1 MKNKAY
7 PTWFAGGALL
17 LYGVFVLVP
26 ALLGLGFSFT
36 DWSAY
41 SSDIHWVGLD
51 NFAAIFDP
59 TSNYLS
65 AIQNTILF
73 TVATIALKT
82 VIALA
87 LAILLTSG
95 VKRLSYLYRAL
106 IFLPAVLPVLIV
118 GVIFQSV
125 LNPDTG
131 LLNTTLRTIGLGGL
145 ALQWLTD
152 VSIAL
157 WSVIAVDTWRGVGYI
172 MVILIAGLQAI
183 PRDYYEAAS
192 LDGASSRQ
200 AFRYITLPLLMP
212 ILLVTT
218 VLNLLYGL
226 RVFDIVFVL
235 TNGGPGFATQT
246 VYTTI
251 FQDFSLGRYGTAT
264 ALSTLFFI
272 VMLVLGFLVIRVMR
286 QDQEG

>member
-7 PTWFAGGALL
+7 PTWFAAGALL

-73 TVATIALKT
+73 TIATIFLKT
-82 VIALA
+82 VIALG

-106 IFLPAVLPVLIV
+106 IFLPAVLPILIV

-131 LLNTTLRTIGLGGL
+131 LLNVTLRTIGLGAL
-145 ALQWLTD
+145 AQQWLTD

-157 WSVIAVDTWRGVGYI
+157 WSVIGVDTWRGVGYI
-172 MVILIAGLQAI
+172 MVILIAGLQSI
-183 PRDYYEAAS
+183 PRDQYEAAS
-192 LDGASSRQ
+192 LDGASGRQ
-200 AFRYITLPLLMP
+200 AFWYITLPLLMP

-264 ALSTLFFI
+264 ALSTLFFL

-286 QDQEG
+286 SEQEA

>member
-7 PTWFAGGALL
+7 PTWFAAGALL

-59 TSNYLS
+59 TSNYLG

-73 TVATIALKT
+73 TIATIALKT

-106 IFLPAVLPVLIV
+106 IFLPAVLPILIV

-131 LLNTTLRTIGLGGL
+131 LLNVTLRTIGLGGL
-145 ALQWLTD
+145 AQQWLTD

-157 WSVIAVDTWRGVGYI
+157 WSVIGVDTWRGVGYI
-172 MVILIAGLQAI
+172 MVILIAGLQSI
-183 PRDYYEAAS
+183 PRDQYEAAS
-192 LDGASSRQ
+192 LDGASGRQ
-200 AFRYITLPLLMP
+200 AFWYITLPLLMP

-264 ALSTLFFI
+264 ALSTLFFL

-286 QDQEG
+286 SEQGG

>member
-36 DWSAY
+36 DWNAY

-65 AIQNTILF
+65 AIQNTVLF
-73 TVATIALKT
+73 TIATIALKT

-95 VKRLSYLYRAL
+95 VKKLSYLYRAL
-106 IFLPAVLPVLIV
+106 IFLPAVIPVLVV

-131 LLNTTLRTIGLGGL
+131 LLNSSLRLVGLGGL
-145 ALQWLTD
+145 AQQWLTD

-157 WSVIAVDTWRGVGYI
+157 WSVIGVDTWRGVGYI
-172 MVILIAGLQAI
+172 MVILIAGVQAI

-192 LDGASSRQ
+192 LDGASALQ

-212 ILLVTT
+212 VLLVTT

-272 VMLVLGFLVIRVMR
+272 VMLVLGFVVIRVMR
-286 QDQEG
+286 SEQGA

>member
-17 LYGVFVLVP
+17 LYGVFVLLP

-73 TVATIALKT
+73 TIATIALKT
-82 VIALA
+82 AIALA

-131 LLNTTLRTIGLGGL
+131 LLNVTLRTIGLGGL
-145 ALQWLTD
+145 AQQWLTD

-157 WSVIAVDTWRGVGYI
+157 WSVIGVDTWRGVGYI
-172 MVILIAGLQAI
+172 MVILIAGVQAI

-192 LDGASSRQ
+192 LDGASARQ

-212 ILLVTT
+212 VLLVTT

-272 VMLVLGFLVIRVMR
+272 VMLVLGFVVIRVMR
-286 QDQEG
+286 SEQGA

>member
-1 MKNKAY
+1 MNNKAY

-26 ALLGLGFSFT
+26 AVLGLGFSFT

-41 SSDIHWVGLD
+41 STDIHWVGLD

-59 TSNYLS
+59 NSNYLS
-65 AIQNTILF
+65 AIQNTVLF

-82 VIALA
+82 VIALG

-95 VKRLSYLYRAL
+95 VKKLSYLFRAL
-106 IFLPAVLPVLIV
+106 IFLPAVLPILIV

-131 LLNTTLRTIGLGGL
+131 LLNSTLRLIGLGGL
-145 ALQWLTD
+145 AQQWLTD

-157 WSVIAVDTWRGVGYI
+157 WSVIGVDTWRGVGYI
-172 MVILIAGLQAI
+172 MVILIAGLQSI

-192 LDGASSRQ
+192 IDGASGRQ
-200 AFRYITLPLLMP
+200 TFWHITLPLLMP
-212 ILLVTT
+212 VLLVTT

-226 RVFDIVFVL
+226 RVFDMVFVL

-264 ALSTLFFI
+264 ALSSLFF
-272 VMLVLGFLVIRVMR
+272 VEMLVLSFFVIRVMR
-286 QDQEG
+286 PRHEG